1 MNLHTVELSHVAKR
15 FRNVRAVDDLS
26 FTVAQGEIFGM
37 VGPNGAGKTTALRM
51 LMDIIQ
57 PDDGE
62 IRVLGEPMNEQVK
75 NRLGYLPEERGLY
88 RKITVAESLLYLA
101 QLKDMRP
108 SLAKERVNQLLTRV
122 GMDQHKSKKIEELSR
137 GMSQIIQF
145 IATILHDPDLLVLD
159 EPFAGLDPVNTELLK
174 NLVLEL
180 KRNGKS
186 IILSTHMMNQV
197 EELCDRFLMINK
209 GQAVLYGSLDEIK
222 SGFKSNSIFL
232 KCDRIPRGLPG
243 VTGSKSHGRYLEL
256 FMDGSASPDEVLAA
270 LVTAKVA
277 VDRFEVSTPSLHE
290 IFIRVVKGA

>member
-1 MNLHTVELSHVAKR
+1 MHVVEYSGVTKR
-15 FRNVRAVDDLS
+15 FRNTAAVDHLS
-26 FTVAQGEIFGM
+26 FTIGQGEIFGM

-62 IRVLGEPMNEQVK
+62 IRVLGEPMNEHVK

-108 SLAKERVNQLLTRV
+108 SLAKERANQLLTRV

-159 EPFAGLDPVNTELLK
+159 EPFSGLDPVNTELLK

-186 IILSTHMMNQV
+186 IILSTHMMNQL

-222 SGFKSNSIFL
+222 SGFKSNSIFV
-232 KCDRIPRGLPG
+232 KCDRIPEGLPG
-243 VTGSKSHGRYLEL
+243 VTGSKSHGRCLEL
-256 FMDGSASPDEVLAA
+256 FMDGSASPEEVLTA

>member
-1 MNLHTVELSHVAKR
+1 LHTVELSHVAKR
-15 FRNVRAVDDLS
+15 FRNVRAVDNLS

-88 RKITVAESLLYLA
+88 RKITVTESLLYLA

-108 SLAKERVNQLLTRV
+108 SLARERANRLLTRV
-122 GMDQHKSKKIEELSR
+122 GMDQHKSKKTEELSR

-145 IATILHDPDLLVLD
+145 TATILHDPDLLVLD
-159 EPFAGLDPVNTELLK
+159 EPFSGLDPVNTELLK

-180 KRNGKS
+180 KGNGKS
-186 IILSTHMMNQV
+186 IILSTHMMNQL

-232 KCDRIPRGLPG
+232 KCDRIPEGLPG
-243 VTGSKSHGRYLEL
+243 VTGNKSHGRYLEL
-256 FMDGSASPDEVLAA
+256 FLDGSASPEKVLAA
-270 LVTAKVA
+270 LVTAQVA